1 MELGIWVRVSSQVSI
16 RSWVVL
22 GLVVVSMLELGQ
34 SLFEDQIL
42 NQGLG
47 NVHVL
52 AQPQDQVDWLS
63 LKSG

>member
-16 RSWVVL
+16 RSWVVQ
-22 GLVVVSMLELGQ
+22 GLVVVSRLELGR
-34 SLFEDQIL
+34 LFEDQIL

-52 AQPQDQVDWLS
+52 AQPRDQVDWLS
-63 LKSG
+63 FKSG